1 MSDTVEASHILVTY
15 VGAQSSSAS
24 RSKEEALE
32 RIQMVAAELVNGLDF
47 TDLAGEYSECP
58 SGKDGGS
65 LGTFGRGDLVPEFDD
80 AVFDLEVGMT
90 SEVIETAFGYHLIQ
104 RTA

>member
-32 RIQMVAAELVNGLDF
+32 RIQLVAAELVNGLDF
-47 TDLAGEYSECP
+47 TDLAG
-58 SGKDGGS
+58 
-65 LGTFGRGDLVPEFDD
+65 
-80 AVFDLEVGMT
+80 
-90 SEVIETAFGYHLIQ
+90 
-104 RTA
+104 